1 MKELQYNKEWV
12 IDTLN
17 NIDISIN
24 HVLRRTSSLSS
35 VNDFLETPSGIDLLD
50 SVCMRL
56 QVIGEMVKNLDKITE
71 QKLLIQYPEINWKS
85 IMRMRDIISHHYFE
99 IDAEVIFESI
109 KQDIPV
115 LQRTIRQIISDN
127 STANI

>member
-1 MKELQYNKEWV
+1 MMELQYNNKEWV
-12 IDTLN
+12 LDTLKDIDT
-17 NIDISIN
+17 SIN
-24 HVLRRTSSLSS
+24 HILRRTSSLSS
-35 VNDFLETPSGIDLLD
+35 VNNFLETPSGIDLLD

-56 QVIGEMVKNLDKITE
+56 QVIGEMIKNLDKITG
-71 QKLLIQYPEINWKS
+71 QKLLVQYPEVNWRS

-115 LQRTIRQIISDN
+115 LQKTILRIIAD
-127 STANI
+127 IDR

>member
-1 MKELQYNKEWV
+1 MNT
-12 IDTLN
+12 I
-17 NIDISIN
+17 
-24 HVLRRTSSLSS
+24 
-35 VNDFLETPSGIDLLD
+35 
-50 SVCMRL
+50 
-56 QVIGEMVKNLDKITE
+56 
-71 QKLLIQYPEINWKS
+71 PEINWRS
-85 IMRMRDIISHHYFE
+85 NMRMRDIISHHYFE

>member
-1 MKELQYNKEWV
+1 
-12 IDTLN
+12 
-17 NIDISIN
+17 
-24 HVLRRTSSLSS
+24 
-35 VNDFLETPSGIDLLD
+35 
-50 SVCMRL
+50 
-56 QVIGEMVKNLDKITE
+56 
-71 QKLLIQYPEINWKS
+71 
-85 IMRMRDIISHHYFE
+85 MRMRDIISHHYFE